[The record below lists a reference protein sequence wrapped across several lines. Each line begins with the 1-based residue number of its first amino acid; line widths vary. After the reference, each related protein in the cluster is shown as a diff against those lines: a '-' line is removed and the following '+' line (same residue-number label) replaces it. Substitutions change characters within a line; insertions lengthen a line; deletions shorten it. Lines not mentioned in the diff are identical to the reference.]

1 MKNNTYNTAFLSTLA
16 FNEANFKELSGK
28 IPLEWLKHDKISYK
42 LYAEFLKFHAQKL
55 PLDSIE
61 FKEKR
66 LNEALLEVFA
76 TTPIVI
82 SDSIVKEMRETYK
95 AQETESLS
103 NSLKLEK
110 ISLDEFKQKLDE
122 LFLKTR
128 DSIKNPI
135 PRKEKLDDSKLSPF
149 LKTLFKNLKT
159 INEYPHTMIL
169 STILSTLSGVIGAR
183 AKVNN
188 TFGIEVYPVIWSIII
203 APSSLSAKSTL
214 FKYTK
219 RLILGDLQNEL
230 YAQFENDCE
239 KYKKELK
246 AFHDSK
252 EKDAKEPEPPK
263 IKRVVFATD
272 STPEAK
278 ILSLF
283 QNQNGGIIFYDE
295 FKAELEKSNDN
306 PSYKALKTSMF
317 DGEIYDKE
325 LVNRGS
331 IILKHPCVSEIGL
344 ITKQWLLEAIQKN
357 DIASGF
363 LARYLISF
371 NEREDF
377 KPLEAKELGF
387 CDILEF
393 SDTTKAILQNLGFNR
408 EAPLVFKLDK
418 DSKSFYKE
426 WFNEYSKNAYDTE
439 TDEELTTSYRLSTYA
454 LKIALIS
461 QIFNETNKGINVCDS
476 KPEIKLEY
484 LQEAIYI
491 ISLFRNESDKL
502 LEILKENNKI
512 HFNIDSTEEKLIKKI
527 QASKTGEI
535 TRSQALNVRGINA
548 QILDE
553 LLQNG
558 ILKHRKSDS
567 TTLIYL

>member
-1 MKNNTYNTAFLSTLA
+1 MKNTTYNTAFLSALA

-28 IPLEWLKHDKISYK
+28 IPLEWLKHDKLSYK
-42 LYAEFLKFHAQKL
+42 IYAEFLKFHAQKL

-61 FKEKR
+61 FKETR

-76 TTPIVI
+76 TTPIAI

-95 AQETESLS
+95 AQEAESLS
-103 NSLKLEK
+103 NLLKLEK

-128 DSIKNPI
+128 DSINAI

-149 LKTLFKNLKT
+149 LNALLKNLKT
-159 INEYPHTMIL
+159 INNYPDTMIL
-169 STILSTLSGVIGAR
+169 STILSTLSGIIGAR

-230 YAQFENDCE
+230 YNKFECDSAQ
-239 KYKKELK
+239 YKADLK
-246 AFHDSK
+246 AFRDSK
-252 EKDAKEPEPPK
+252 EKDAKEPEAPK
-263 IKRVVFATD
+263 IKRIVFATD

-278 ILSLF
+278 ILSLS

-295 FKAELEKSNDN
+295 FKAELEKSNEN

-371 NEREDF
+371 NERADF

-418 DSKSFYKE
+418 DSRAFYKD

-461 QIFNETNKGINVCDS
+461 QIFNETYKGINICDS

-512 HFNIDSTEEKLIKKI
+512 HFNIDSAEEKLIKKI
-527 QASKTGEI
+527 QASKNGEI

-567 TTLIYL
+567 TTIIYL

>member
-1 MKNNTYNTAFLSTLA
+1 MKNNTYNTAFLSALA

-28 IPLEWLKHDKISYK
+28 IPLEWLKHDKLSYK
-42 LYAEFLKFHAQKL
+42 IYAEFLKFHAQKL
-55 PLDSIE
+55 PLDSID
-61 FKEKR
+61 FKETR

-76 TTPIVI
+76 TTPITI

-103 NSLKLEK
+103 NLLKLEK

-128 DSIKNPI
+128 DSINAI

-149 LKTLFKNLKT
+149 LNALLKNLKT
-159 INEYPHTMIL
+159 INNYPDTMIL
-169 STILSTLSGVIGAR
+169 STILSTLSGIIGAR

-230 YAQFENDCE
+230 YNKFECDSAQ
-239 KYKKELK
+239 YKADLK
-246 AFHDSK
+246 AFRDSK
-252 EKDAKEPEPPK
+252 DETAKEPEAPK
-263 IKRVVFATD
+263 IKRIVFATD

-278 ILSLF
+278 ILSLS

-295 FKAELEKSNDN
+295 FKAELEKSNEN

-331 IILKHPCVSEIGL
+331 IILKHPCVSEVGL

-371 NEREDF
+371 NERADF

-387 CDILEF
+387 CEILEF

-408 EAPLVFKLDK
+408 EAPLVFRLDK

-461 QIFNETNKGINVCDS
+461 QIFNETYKGINICDS

-512 HFNIDSTEEKLIKKI
+512 HFNIDSAEEKLIKKI
-527 QASKTGEI
+527 QASKNGEI

-567 TTLIYL
+567 TTIIYL

>member
-1 MKNNTYNTAFLSTLA
+1 MKNNTYNTAFLSALA

-28 IPLEWLKHDKISYK
+28 IPLEWLKHDKLSYK
-42 LYAEFLKFHAQKL
+42 IYAEFLKFHAQKL

-61 FKEKR
+61 FKETR
-66 LNEALLEVFA
+66 LNEAFLEVLA
-76 TTPIVI
+76 TTPVVI
-82 SDSIVKEMRETYK
+82 NDSIVKEMRETYK
-95 AQETESLS
+95 AKEAESLS
-103 NSLKLEK
+103 NLLKLEK

-128 DSIKNPI
+128 DSINAI

-149 LKTLFKNLKT
+149 LNALLKNLKT
-159 INEYPHTMIL
+159 INNYPDTMIL
-169 STILSTLSGVIGAR
+169 SAILSTLSGVIGAR

-230 YAQFENDCE
+230 YNKFECDSAQ
-239 KYKKELK
+239 YKADLK
-246 AFHDSK
+246 AFRDSK
-252 EKDAKEPEPPK
+252 DETAKEPEAPK
-263 IKRVVFATD
+263 IKRIVFATD

-278 ILSLF
+278 ILSLS

-371 NEREDF
+371 NERADF

-408 EAPLVFKLDK
+408 EAPLVFKLNK

-461 QIFNETNKGINVCDS
+461 QIFNETYKGINICDS

-512 HFNIDSTEEKLIKKI
+512 HFNIDSAEEKLIKKI
-527 QASKTGEI
+527 QASKNGEI

-548 QILDE
+548 KILDE

-567 TTLIYL
+567 TTIIYL

>member
-1 MKNNTYNTAFLSTLA
+1 MKNTTYNTAFLSALA

-42 LYAEFLKFHAQKL
+42 IYAEFLKFHAQKL

-61 FKEKR
+61 FKETR

-76 TTPIVI
+76 TTPIAI

-95 AQETESLS
+95 AKEAESLS
-103 NSLKLEK
+103 NLLKLEK

-128 DSIKNPI
+128 DSINAI

-149 LKTLFKNLKT
+149 LNALLKNLKT
-159 INEYPHTMIL
+159 INNYPDTMIL
-169 STILSTLSGVIGAR
+169 STILSTLSGIIGAR
-183 AKVNN
+183 AKINN

-230 YAQFENDCE
+230 YNKFECDSAQ
-239 KYKKELK
+239 YKADLK

-252 EKDAKEPEPPK
+252 EKDAKEPEAPK
-263 IKRVVFATD
+263 IKRIVFATD

-278 ILSLF
+278 ILSLS

-371 NEREDF
+371 NERADF

-408 EAPLVFKLDK
+408 EAPLVFRLDK
-418 DSKSFYKE
+418 DSKAFYKD
-426 WFNEYSKNAYDTE
+426 WFNEYSQNAYDTE

-461 QIFNETNKGINVCDS
+461 QIFNETYKGINICDS

-512 HFNIDSTEEKLIKKI
+512 HFNIDSAEEKLIKKI
-527 QASKTGEI
+527 QASKNGEI

-548 QILDE
+548 KILDE

>member
-1 MKNNTYNTAFLSTLA
+1 MKQNTYNTAFLSALA

-28 IPLEWLKHDKISYK
+28 IPLEWLKHDKLSYK
-42 LYAEFLKFHAQKL
+42 IYAEFLKFHAQKL

-61 FKEKR
+61 FKETR
-66 LNEALLEVFA
+66 LNEAFLEVLA
-76 TTPIVI
+76 TTPVVI
-82 SDSIVKEMRETYK
+82 NDSIVKEMRETYK
-95 AQETESLS
+95 AKETESLS
-103 NSLKLEK
+103 NLLKLEK

-128 DSIKNPI
+128 DSINAI

-149 LKTLFKNLKT
+149 LNALLKNLKT
-159 INEYPHTMIL
+159 INNYPDTMIL
-169 STILSTLSGVIGAR
+169 STILSTLSGIIGAR

-230 YAQFENDCE
+230 YNKFECDSAQ
-239 KYKKELK
+239 YKADLK
-246 AFHDSK
+246 AYRDSK
-252 EKDAKEPEPPK
+252 DETAKEPEAPK
-263 IKRVVFATD
+263 IKRIVFATD

-278 ILSLF
+278 ILSLS

-331 IILKHPCVSEIGL
+331 IILKHPCVSEVGL

-371 NEREDF
+371 NERADF

-387 CDILEF
+387 CEILEF

-408 EAPLVFKLDK
+408 EAPLVFRLDK

-461 QIFNETNKGINVCDS
+461 QIFNETYKGINICDS

-512 HFNIDSTEEKLIKKI
+512 HFNIDSAEEKLIKKI
-527 QASKTGEI
+527 QASKNGEI

-553 LLQNG
+553 LLTNG

-567 TTLIYL
+567 TTIIYL

>member
-1 MKNNTYNTAFLSTLA
+1 MKNNTYNTAFLSALA

-28 IPLEWLKHDKISYK
+28 IPLEWLKHDKLSYK
-42 LYAEFLKFHAQKL
+42 IYAEFLKFHAQKL
-55 PLDSIE
+55 PLDSID
-61 FKEKR
+61 FKETR

-76 TTPIVI
+76 TTPITI

-103 NSLKLEK
+103 NLLKLEK

-128 DSIKNPI
+128 DSINAI

-149 LKTLFKNLKT
+149 LNALLKNLKT
-159 INEYPHTMIL
+159 INNYPDTMIL
-169 STILSTLSGVIGAR
+169 STILSTLSGIIGAR

-230 YAQFENDCE
+230 YNKFECDSAQ
-239 KYKKELK
+239 YKADLK
-246 AFHDSK
+246 AFRDSK
-252 EKDAKEPEPPK
+252 DETAKEPEAPK
-263 IKRVVFATD
+263 IKRIVFATD

-278 ILSLF
+278 ILSLS

-295 FKAELEKSNDN
+295 FKAELEKSNEN

-331 IILKHPCVSEIGL
+331 IILKHPCVSEVGL

-371 NEREDF
+371 NERADF

-387 CDILEF
+387 CEILEF

-408 EAPLVFKLDK
+408 EAPLVFRLDK

-461 QIFNETNKGINVCDS
+461 QIFNETYKGINICDS

-512 HFNIDSTEEKLIKKI
+512 HFNIDSAEEKLIKKI
-527 QASKTGEI
+527 QASKNGEI

-548 QILDE
+548 QILNE
-553 LLQNG
+553 LLTNG

-567 TTLIYL
+567 TTIIYL

>member
-1 MKNNTYNTAFLSTLA
+1 MKNNTYNTAFLSALA

-28 IPLEWLKHDKISYK
+28 IPLEWLKHDKLSYK
-42 LYAEFLKFHAQKL
+42 IYAEFLKFHAQKL
-55 PLDSIE
+55 PLDSID
-61 FKEKR
+61 FKETR

-76 TTPIVI
+76 TTPITI

-95 AQETESLS
+95 AQEAESLS
-103 NSLKLEK
+103 NLLKLEK

-128 DSIKNPI
+128 DSINAI

-149 LKTLFKNLKT
+149 LNALLKNLKT
-159 INEYPHTMIL
+159 INNYPDTMIL
-169 STILSTLSGVIGAR
+169 STILSTLSGIIGAR

-230 YAQFENDCE
+230 YNKFECDSAQ
-239 KYKKELK
+239 YKADLK
-246 AFHDSK
+246 AFRDSK
-252 EKDAKEPEPPK
+252 DETAKEPEAPK
-263 IKRVVFATD
+263 IKRIVFATD

-278 ILSLF
+278 ILSLS

-295 FKAELEKSNDN
+295 FKAELEKSNEN

-331 IILKHPCVSEIGL
+331 IILKHPCVSEVGL

-371 NEREDF
+371 NERADF

-387 CDILEF
+387 CEILEF

-408 EAPLVFKLDK
+408 EAPLVFRLDK

-461 QIFNETNKGINVCDS
+461 QIFNETYKGINICDS

-512 HFNIDSTEEKLIKKI
+512 HFNIDSAEEKLIKKI
-527 QASKTGEI
+527 QASKNGEI

-553 LLQNG
+553 LLTNG

-567 TTLIYL
+567 TTIIYL

>member
-1 MKNNTYNTAFLSTLA
+1 MKNNTYNTAFLSALA

-28 IPLEWLKHDKISYK
+28 IPLEWLKHDKLSYK
-42 LYAEFLKFHAQKL
+42 IYAEFLKFHAQKL
-55 PLDSIE
+55 PLDSID
-61 FKEKR
+61 FKETR

-76 TTPIVI
+76 TTPITI

-103 NSLKLEK
+103 NLLKLEK

-128 DSIKNPI
+128 DSINAI

-149 LKTLFKNLKT
+149 LNALLKNLKT
-159 INEYPHTMIL
+159 INNYPDTMIL
-169 STILSTLSGVIGAR
+169 STILSTLSGIIGAR

-230 YAQFENDCE
+230 YNKFECDSAQ
-239 KYKKELK
+239 YKADLK
-246 AFHDSK
+246 AFRDSK
-252 EKDAKEPEPPK
+252 DETAKEPEAPK
-263 IKRVVFATD
+263 IKRIVFATD

-278 ILSLF
+278 ILSLS

-295 FKAELEKSNDN
+295 FKAELEKSNEN

-331 IILKHPCVSEIGL
+331 IILKHPCVSEVGL

-371 NEREDF
+371 NERADF

-387 CDILEF
+387 CEILEF

-408 EAPLVFKLDK
+408 EAPLVFRLDK

-461 QIFNETNKGINVCDS
+461 QIFNETYKGINICDS

-512 HFNIDSTEEKLIKKI
+512 HFNIDSAEEKLIKKI
-527 QASKTGEI
+527 QASKNGEI

-553 LLQNG
+553 LLTNG

-567 TTLIYL
+567 TTIIYL

>member
-1 MKNNTYNTAFLSTLA
+1 MKNNTYNTAFLSALA

-28 IPLEWLKHDKISYK
+28 IPLEWLKHDKLSYK
-42 LYAEFLKFHAQKL
+42 IYAEFLKFHAQKL
-55 PLDSIE
+55 PLDSID
-61 FKEKR
+61 FKEAR

-76 TTPIVI
+76 TTPITI

-103 NSLKLEK
+103 NLLKLEK

-128 DSIKNPI
+128 DSINAI

-149 LKTLFKNLKT
+149 LNALLKNLKT
-159 INEYPHTMIL
+159 INNYPDTMIL
-169 STILSTLSGVIGAR
+169 STILSTLSGIIGAR

-230 YAQFENDCE
+230 YNKFECDSAQ
-239 KYKKELK
+239 YKADLK
-246 AFHDSK
+246 AFRDSK
-252 EKDAKEPEPPK
+252 DETAKEPEAPK
-263 IKRVVFATD
+263 IKRIVFATD

-278 ILSLF
+278 ILSLS

-295 FKAELEKSNDN
+295 FKAELEKSNEN

-331 IILKHPCVSEIGL
+331 IILKHPCVSEVGL

-371 NEREDF
+371 NERADF

-387 CDILEF
+387 CEILEF

-408 EAPLVFKLDK
+408 EAPLVFRLDK

-461 QIFNETNKGINVCDS
+461 QIFNETYKGINICDS

-512 HFNIDSTEEKLIKKI
+512 HFNIDSAEEKLIKKI
-527 QASKTGEI
+527 QASKNGEI

-548 QILDE
+548 KILDE
-553 LLQNG
+553 LLTNG

-567 TTLIYL
+567 TTIIYL

>member
-1 MKNNTYNTAFLSTLA
+1 MKNTTYNTAFLSALA

-42 LYAEFLKFHAQKL
+42 IYAEFLKFHAQKL

-61 FKEKR
+61 FKETR

-76 TTPIVI
+76 TTPIAI
-82 SDSIVKEMRETYK
+82 SDSIIKEMRETYK
-95 AQETESLS
+95 AQEAESLS
-103 NSLKLEK
+103 NLLKLEK

-128 DSIKNPI
+128 DSINAI

-149 LKTLFKNLKT
+149 LNALLKNLKT
-159 INEYPHTMIL
+159 INNYPDTMIL
-169 STILSTLSGVIGAR
+169 STILSTLSGIIGAR

-230 YAQFENDCE
+230 YNKFECDSAQ
-239 KYKKELK
+239 YKADLK
-246 AFHDSK
+246 AFRDSK
-252 EKDAKEPEPPK
+252 EKDAKEPEAPK
-263 IKRVVFATD
+263 IKRIVFATD

-278 ILSLF
+278 ILSLS

-295 FKAELEKSNDN
+295 FKAELEKSNEN

-371 NEREDF
+371 NERADF

-418 DSKSFYKE
+418 DSRAFYKD

-461 QIFNETNKGINVCDS
+461 QIFNETYKGINICDS

-512 HFNIDSTEEKLIKKI
+512 HFNIDSAEEKLIKKI
-527 QASKTGEI
+527 QASKNGEI

-567 TTLIYL
+567 TTIIYL

>member
-1 MKNNTYNTAFLSTLA
+1 MKNTTYNTAFLSALA

-42 LYAEFLKFHAQKL
+42 IYAEFLKFHAQKL

-61 FKEKR
+61 FKETR

-76 TTPIVI
+76 TTPIAI

-95 AQETESLS
+95 AKEAESLS
-103 NSLKLEK
+103 NLLKLEK

-128 DSIKNPI
+128 DSINAI

-149 LKTLFKNLKT
+149 LNALLKNLKT
-159 INEYPHTMIL
+159 INNYPDTMIL
-169 STILSTLSGVIGAR
+169 STILSTLSGIIGAR

-230 YAQFENDCE
+230 YNKFECDSAQ
-239 KYKKELK
+239 YKADLK

-252 EKDAKEPEPPK
+252 EKDAKEPEAPK
-263 IKRVVFATD
+263 IKRIVFATD

-278 ILSLF
+278 ILSLS

-371 NEREDF
+371 NERADF

-408 EAPLVFKLDK
+408 EAPLVFRLDK
-418 DSKSFYKE
+418 DSKAFYKD
-426 WFNEYSKNAYDTE
+426 WFNEYSQNAYDTE

-461 QIFNETNKGINVCDS
+461 QIFNETYKGINICDS

-512 HFNIDSTEEKLIKKI
+512 HFNIDSAEEKLIKKI
-527 QASKTGEI
+527 QASKNGEI

-548 QILDE
+548 KILDE

>member
-1 MKNNTYNTAFLSTLA
+1 MKNTTYNTAFLSALA

-42 LYAEFLKFHAQKL
+42 IYAEFLKFHAQKL

-61 FKEKR
+61 FKETR

-76 TTPIVI
+76 TTPIAI

-103 NSLKLEK
+103 NLLKLEK

-128 DSIKNPI
+128 DSINAI

-149 LKTLFKNLKT
+149 LNALLKNLKT
-159 INEYPHTMIL
+159 INNYPDTMIL
-169 STILSTLSGVIGAR
+169 STILSTLSGIIGAR

-230 YAQFENDCE
+230 YNKFECDSAQ
-239 KYKKELK
+239 YKADLK
-246 AFHDSK
+246 AFRDSK
-252 EKDAKEPEPPK
+252 DETAKEPEAPK
-263 IKRVVFATD
+263 IKRIVFATD

-278 ILSLF
+278 ILSLS

-371 NEREDF
+371 NERADF

-418 DSKSFYKE
+418 DSRTFYKD

-461 QIFNETNKGINVCDS
+461 QIFNETYKGINICDS

-512 HFNIDSTEEKLIKKI
+512 HFNIDSAEEKLIKKI
-527 QASKTGEI
+527 QASKNGEI

-567 TTLIYL
+567 TTIIYL